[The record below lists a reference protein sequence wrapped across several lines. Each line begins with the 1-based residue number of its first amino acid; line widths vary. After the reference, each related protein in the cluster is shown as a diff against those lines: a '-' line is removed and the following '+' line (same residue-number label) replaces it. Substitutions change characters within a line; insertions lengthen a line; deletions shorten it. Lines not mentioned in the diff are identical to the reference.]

1 MIYSLLYIARFPQ
14 TLLYLRR
21 PNGQIQLIGLLE
33 DKSQWVITMESIYLW
48 YSFPKRLTKAS

>member
-1 MIYSLLYIARFPQ
+1 MIYSLRYIARFPQ

-33 DKSQWVITMESIYLW
+33 DKSQWVITMDSIYL
-48 YSFPKRLTKAS
+48 